1 MSQYQF
7 SLRLGDR
14 VKAEQEL
21 MTSVR
26 KATNPDETAPKR
38 KHVRN
43 MIVFTWDYKTS
54 MPVWD
59 SMKSQPLKA
68 NEVQCYKAIISL
80 HKVIREGHHVAIQEA
95 LTQTKFLEDL
105 AHGLGGGAYSG
116 WRNYSVL
123 IRAYVNFLLAKLEY
137 HRLHPE
143 FNGMFDYKEYVS
155 LRGTN
160 DPNEG
165 YETIADLMSLQDRL
179 DEFQKLVF
187 RNFQPASNNE
197 CRIASLVPLV
207 EESYG
212 IYKFATHMLIAMHQR
227 VDGAEEALEPL
238 RKRYNSQ
245 HYALRKFYYECSN
258 LRYLT
263 SLINVPRLPQ
273 HPVNLFGDDFEP
285 SPITDRAESMSDR
298 NASTPALGNS
308 GSRSTATIDLEA
320 ERRAAEELR
329 RKQEEEERQRQ
340 VQIQQQI
347 ELRRKQEEE
356 ERQRQLLIQQ
366 QIEQQRLE
374 QQRKQAEQQQ
384 AFEEQQR
391 QQQQREQEQLAQ
403 LQREQLQRQVQGR
416 MQELEQQMLM
426 LKGQHERDQMTI
438 DQYNKRVAALEDQI
452 RQLQQLQLQQDASKD
467 ELIRQLQEQIEQW
480 RQKYEALAK
489 LYAQLRQEHL
499 DLLAKFKQ
507 VSLKANSAA
516 EVMGRMDRLQGDMRR
531 KNLELADMMR
541 ERDKALADLQRL
553 ENRQTD
559 EVQRIRRE
567 LEDSEDRVRELS
579 RNRGAE
585 AQEMLRKFNAEKDE
599 LRQQLEAKAGEAER
613 ARKQYEDLQADHAR
627 LQRTKD
633 DEIAVMQAGMDHSI
647 MAMAELKKQAGSGQ
661 GDVQRRLD
669 GVLAEHAQK
678 LKRILDSILRV
689 CADKTD
695 EAVFNLNDPGNGGN
709 MTATVEHV
717 LATIEQVHDLGKSLA
732 ASFAGYL
739 TNPDGDQTQV
749 IATAVG
755 LSNGLEHLLAN
766 MKGVSR
772 LARGEDAVE
781 RIIKASRQTAAV
793 GREFFIKGQSGAMEQ
808 LLASERHGVVLDT
821 NHELQQRLGTL
832 TALVEGL
839 IPKDVHK
846 VSVSNTSED
855 VSDLVEREMLGA
867 ARAIDEAVARLQALA
882 SQPRDATLSDQ
893 QVQVHDAILDS
904 SMAMTN
910 AIAQLIRAATASQQE
925 IVAQGR
931 GSSTKTAF
939 YKKNNRWTEGLIS
952 AAKAV
957 AVATNSLVETAD
969 GVIKGTRTLEHLVVA
984 AREVSA
990 ATVQLVA
997 ASRVKTQL
1005 YSRTQERLELAAKA
1019 VTEASAHLVRAT
1031 QRLTEKEEEERQG
1044 EDYDK
1049 MSNLEF
1055 KSKEM
1060 EQQVN
1065 ILKLEKEL
1073 VGARRRLAEMRRH
1086 GYHAEEEEESA
1097 V

>member
-1 MSQYQF
+1 MNQF
-7 SLRLGDR
+7 SLRIADR
-14 VKAEQEL
+14 TKAEHEL
-21 MTSVR
+21 MTAVR
-26 KATNPDETAPKR
+26 KATNADETAPKR

-43 MIVFTWDYKTS
+43 CIVFTWDFKTS
-54 MPVWD
+54 MPVWEL
-59 SMKSQPLKA
+59 MKSQPLKA
-68 NEVQCYKAIISL
+68 NEVQCYKAIITL
-80 HKVIREGHHVAIQEA
+80 HKLIREGHHVTIQES

-105 AHGLGGGAYSG
+105 AHGLGGGVYTG
-116 WRNYSVL
+116 WQSYGVL
-123 IRAYVNFLLAKLEY
+123 IRAYINFLLAKLEY

-143 FNGMFDYKEYVS
+143 FNGLFDYKEYVS

-227 VDGAEEALEPL
+227 VDGAEQALEPL
-238 RKRYNSQ
+238 RKRYNAQ

-273 HPVNLFGDDFEP
+273 HPVNLFGDDFVP
-285 SPITDRAESMSDR
+285 SPITDRPGSTDGR
-298 NASTPALGNS
+298 NASTPALAS
-308 GSRSTATIDLEA
+308 ASRSTPTIDMEA
-320 ERRAAEELR
+320 ERKAAEELQ

-340 VQIQQQI
+340 IQIQQQI
-347 ELRRKQEEE
+347 EIRRKHEEE
-356 ERQRQLLIQQ
+356 ERQRQIQIQQ
-366 QIEQQRLE
+366 QMEQQRQE
-374 QQRKQAEQQQ
+374 QQRMQEEQQRM
-384 AFEEQQR
+384 FEEQQR
-391 QQQQREQEQLAQ
+391 IQKQREQEQLMK
-403 LQREQLQRQVQGR
+403 LQQEQMQRQVQGK
-416 MQELEQQMLM
+416 MQELEQQILLM
-426 LKGQHERDQMTI
+426 RGQHERDQMTI
-438 DQYNKRVAALEDQI
+438 GQYNQRVEALEGQI
-452 RQLQQLQLQQDASKD
+452 RQMQQLQQQQDASKD

-480 RQKYEALAK
+480 RQKYETLAK

-499 DLLAKFKQ
+499 DLLGKFKQ
-507 VSLKANSAA
+507 ASLKANSAA
-516 EVMGRMDRLQGDMRR
+516 EVMGKMDRLQAEMRR

-553 ENRQTD
+553 ENSRAD
-559 EVQRIRRE
+559 ELERLRGE
-567 LEDSEDRVRELS
+567 LEDSQDRVRELN
-579 RNRGAE
+579 RNRGSE
-585 AQEMLRKFNAEKDE
+585 AQDMLRKFNGEKDE
-599 LRQQLEAKAGEAER
+599 LQQRLDAQASEAER
-613 ARKQYEDLQADHAR
+613 LRRQLADMQAEQER
-627 LQRTKD
+627 LRQSKD
-633 DEIAVMQAGMDHSI
+633 DEIAVLQAGMDHSI
-647 MAMAELKKQAGSGQ
+647 VAMANLKKQVGSNQ
-661 GDVQRRLD
+661 GDLQRRLD
-669 GVLAEHAQK
+669 SIIAEHGQK
-678 LKRILDSILRV
+678 LKRILDSILRS

-695 EAVFNLNDPGNGGN
+695 EAVFNLNDPSNAGN

-717 LATIEQVHDLGKSLA
+717 LATIEQVHDLSKTLA

-739 TNPDGDQTQV
+739 THPDGDQTQV
-749 IATAVG
+749 IAAAVG
-755 LSNGLEHLLAN
+755 LSNGLEHLLVN
-766 MKGVSR
+766 IKGVSR
-772 LARGEDAVE
+772 LASGEDAVE
-781 RIIKASRQTAAV
+781 RIIKASRTTALV
-793 GREFFIKGQSGAMEQ
+793 GRQFFTKGQSGAMEQ
-808 LLASERHGVVLDT
+808 LLASERHGVILDT
-821 NHELQQRLGTL
+821 NHELQQSLGSL
-832 TALVEGL
+832 AALAESLVR
-839 IPKDVHK
+839 KDVTK
-846 VSVSNTSED
+846 VSVTNTSED
-855 VSDLVEREMLGA
+855 ISDLVEREMLSA

-882 SQPRDATLSDQ
+882 NQPRDASLSDR

-931 GSSTKTAF
+931 GSSSKEAF

-957 AVATNSLVETAD
+957 AMATNTLVETAD
-969 GVIKGTRTLEHLVVA
+969 GVIKGTRSLEHLVVA

-997 ASRVKTQL
+997 AARVKSHFN
-1005 YSRTQERLELAAKA
+1005 SRTQERLELAAKA
-1019 VTEASAHLVRAT
+1019 VTEASAQLVRAT
-1031 QRLTEKEEEERQG
+1031 QRLTEREEAERQ
-1044 EDYDK
+1044 EDYDNL
-1049 MSNLEF
+1049 SNLEF

-1073 VGARRRLAEMRRH
+1073 VSARRRLAEMRRH
-1086 GYHAEEEEESA
+1086 GYHAEEEED
-1097 V
+1097 

>member
-1 MSQYQF
+1 MNQF
-7 SLRLGDR
+7 SLRVGDR

-21 MTSVR
+21 LTSVR
-26 KATNPDETAPKR
+26 KATNTDETAPKR

-43 MIVFTWDYKTS
+43 MIVFSWDYKSS
-54 MPVWD
+54 MPVWNAL
-59 SMKSQPLKA
+59 KAQPLKA
-68 NEVQCYKAIISL
+68 SEVQCYKAIIAA
-80 HKVIREGHHVAIQEA
+80 HKLIREGHHVTIQEA

-105 AHGLGGGAYSG
+105 AHGLGGGTFTA
-116 WRNYSVL
+116 WQTYSVL
-123 IRAYVNFLLAKLEY
+123 IRAYINFLLAKLEY

-212 IYKFATHMLIAMHQR
+212 IYKFATHMLIAMHKR

-238 RKRYNSQ
+238 RKRYNAQ

-263 SLINVPRLPQ
+263 SLINVPRLPKY
-273 HPVNLFGDDFEP
+273 PVNLFGDDDGGAI
-285 SPITDRAESMSDR
+285 SPGDGPRSRGASSTALGDSRAR
-298 NASTPALGNS
+298 STP
-308 GSRSTATIDLEA
+308 TIDMEA
-320 ERRAAEELR
+320 ERKAAEDLR
-329 RKQEEEERQRQ
+329 RKQEDEEQQRQ
-340 VQIQQQI
+340 IQIQQQI
-347 ELRRKQEEE
+347 ELRQRQERE
-356 ERQRQLLIQQ
+356 ERERQVLIQQ
-366 QIEQQRLE
+366 QIEQQRQE
-374 QQRKQAEQQQ
+374 QQRQQ
-384 AFEEQQR
+384 EEQQR
-391 QQQQREQEQLAQ
+391 QYEEQQRIQQQREQEQLAQ

-426 LKGQHERDQMTI
+426 MKGQHERDQMTI
-438 DQYNKRVAALEDQI
+438 DQYGKRAVALEDQI
-452 RQLQQLQLQQDASKD
+452 RQLQQLQQQQDASKD

-480 RQKYEALAK
+480 RQKYDTLAK

-499 DLLAKFKQ
+499 DLLGRFKQ

-516 EVMGRMDRLQGDMRR
+516 ETMAKMDKMQGDMRR

-553 ENRQTD
+553 ENGQQD
-559 EVQRIRRE
+559 ELERLRRE
-567 LEDSEDRVRELS
+567 LEDSQDRVRELNRD
-579 RNRGAE
+579 RNAE
-585 AQEMLRKFNAEKDE
+585 AQDLLRKFSGEKDDLQRQLD
-599 LRQQLEAKAGEAER
+599 LRKAEAER
-613 ARKQYEDLQADHAR
+613 AQRQYDDLRAEQDKLRQA
-627 LQRTKD
+627 KD
-633 DEIAVMQAGMDHSI
+633 DEIAVLQAGMDHSI
-647 MAMAELKKQAGSGQ
+647 VAMANLKKQVGSNQ
-661 GDVQRRLD
+661 GDLQRRLD
-669 GVLAEHAQK
+669 AVLAEHAQK
-678 LKRILDSILRV
+678 LKRILDSILRS
-689 CADKTD
+689 CADKAD
-695 EAVFNLNDPGNGGN
+695 EAVFNLNDPNNPGN
-709 MTATVEHV
+709 MSATVEHV
-717 LATIEQVHDLGKSLA
+717 LATIEQVHDLSKSLA

-766 MKGVSR
+766 TKGVSR
-772 LARGEDAVE
+772 LASGEDAVE
-781 RIIKASRQTAAV
+781 RIIKASRETALI
-793 GREFFIKGQSGAMEQ
+793 GRQFFTKGQSSAMER
-808 LLASERHGVVLDT
+808 LLSSERHGIILDT
-821 NHELQQRLGTL
+821 NHELQQSLGTL
-832 TALVEGL
+832 TTLTESL
-839 IPKDVHK
+839 ITKDVTK
-846 VSVSNTSED
+846 VSVTNTSED
-855 VSDLVEREMLGA
+855 VSNLVEREMLSA
-867 ARAIDEAVARLQALA
+867 ARAIDEAVRRLQALA
-882 SQPRDATLSDQ
+882 NQPRDASLTDH
-893 QVQVHDAILDS
+893 QVQVNDAILDS

-931 GSSTKTAF
+931 GSSSEEAF

-957 AVATNSLVETAD
+957 AVATNNLVETAD
-969 GVIKGTRTLEHLVVA
+969 GVIKGTHSLEHLIVA

-997 ASRVKTQL
+997 ASRVKSQL
-1005 YSRTQERLELAAKA
+1005 NSRTQQRLELAAKA

-1031 QRLTEKEEEERQG
+1031 QRLTETEETQHT

-1049 MSNLEF
+1049 LSNLEF

-1060 EQQVN
+1060 DQQVA

-1073 VGARRRLAEMRRH
+1073 VGARRRLADMRRH
-1086 GYHAEEEEESA
+1086 GYHAEEEEDGA